1 MFSALRSLF
10 SHYVHTVLQISL
22 AISSYT
28 ETAVKSCLLLIFSCI
43 ECATDRSPGPSTM
56 HSLFVS
62 AFMNPAS
69 LHAGKQVST
78 GVMPSLPSAFSAA
91 LTSGEFSSV
100 QKGMCGM
107 VSPLNTSRISASN
120 FGSSSCNSSQI
131 A

>member
-28 ETAVKSCLLLIFSCI
+28 ETALKSCLLLIFSCI

-78 GVMPSLPSAFSAA
+78 GV
-91 LTSGEFSSV
+91 
-100 QKGMCGM
+100 
-107 VSPLNTSRISASN
+107 
-120 FGSSSCNSSQI
+120 GSSTLVQPKTKFFNLATHWKMGFFYETFCQI
-131 A
+131 